1 MDIIAITKSRG
12 TKKKKIIKDQDFN
25 IPNFN
30 EYKIFCNNTY
40 NINQLKEICKNY
52 KLKVSGNKTIL
63 KERIYKYL
71 YESFFCVK
79 IQKNIR
85 KFLIKKYFN
94 LIGPGINY
102 KLCRNDTDFFT
113 LENLNEIDIFNFFT
127 IQGEDNNIWGFNII
141 SIYNLFLK
149 CNSKSNEEVLN
160 PYTREKIQP
169 KGKIFDKIKTLIRM
183 SKIYTTGINVTIN
196 NEEINNSKKIIEIKS
211 LELFQIMDSHGNY
224 TDINWFRSLNK
235 YHLIRFLSELLDIWQ
250 YRAQLTN
257 NIKKDICH
265 PCGNPFRYITINNIN
280 NLNLF
285 SLQKTTLF
293 VIEQFITKGINRDMC
308 SLGINFVLCA
318 FTLVNQNAANALPWL
333 YESVAV

>member
-1 MDIIAITKSRG
+1 MDIITITKSRG
-12 TKKKKIIKDQDFN
+12 KKNKKNITDEEFN

-30 EYKIFCNNTY
+30 EYKFFCNNSY

-71 YESFFCVK
+71 YESFYCIK
-79 IQKNIR
+79 IQKYIR

-113 LENLNEIDIFNFFT
+113 LENLSGINIFNFFT
-127 IQGEDNNIWGFNII
+127 IQGDDNNIWGFNII

-149 CNSKSNEEVLN
+149 SDNKLSEDVLN
-160 PYTREKIQP
+160 PYTREKIVP
-169 KGKIFDKIKTLIRM
+169 KSKIFDKIKTLIRM
-183 SKIYTTGINVTIN
+183 SKIYTTGINVNIN

-224 TDINWFRSLNK
+224 TDIKWFRSLNK
-235 YHLIRFLSELLDIWQ
+235 YQLIRFLSELLDIWQ
-250 YRAQLTN
+250 YRAQLSN

-265 PCGNPFRYITINNIN
+265 PYGNPFRFITINNIN
-280 NLNLF
+280 NLSLF
-285 SLQKTTLF
+285 SLQKNTLF
-293 VIEQFITKGINRDMC
+293 IIEQFITKGINRDMC

-333 YESVAV
+333 YESVAF